1 MKLLKKVAKL
11 SKEEKYLLT
20 CSYGPDSMA
29 LFHYLLINGYNF
41 EIAHVNYHILEQ
53 ADDDEKGIRE
63 FASKYNI
70 KVHVLETHMPKGVN
84 EEIWAREIRYDY
96 FVKLAKELNIKYVL
110 VAHNEGDYI
119 ETYLLQ
125 KNRGGIYLKYGLEKE
140 TKREDIVIYRPLLNI
155 TKKELE
161 NYCLKNNIPY
171 SIDPSNFDT
180 KFQRNKIRQD
190 IKDFSK
196 EEINKIKLEIKEK
209 NLQNLTILRKY
220 KSLGLPNKIN
230 TLSPLFSEIKLE
242 EFHLLLIYL
251 IKKTGVFCP
260 LSEGRVRN
268 FLEIIK
274 VKLANYREPLT
285 NEYALYFEYGV
296 VSIKKLIK
304 PYSIKL
310 SSTND
315 SNHLFSINVNS
326 KDFSI
331 IKHEFPIFIK
341 PAIEG
346 VKYQKND
353 STFKVNR
360 EFIAWKMPLS
370 IRNAWPGVFNS
381 IGTLLYVPRYQKR
394 AKKGGLLIFN
404 LNELIRYCQN

>member
-41 EIAHVNYHILEQ
+41 EVAHVNYHILEQ

-84 EEIWAREIRYDY
+84 EEIWAREIRYEY

-140 TKREDIVIYRPLLNI
+140 TKREGVVIYRPLLNI

-161 NYCLKNNIPY
+161 NYCLENNIPY

-180 KFQRNKIRQD
+180 KFQRNKIRHD
-190 IKDFSK
+190 IKDFNK

-230 TLSPLFSEIKLE
+230 TLSILFSEIKLE

-251 IKKTGVFCP
+251 IKKAGVFCP

-296 VSIKKLIK
+296 VSIKKLTK
-304 PYSIKL
+304 PYSIKV

-315 SNHLFSINVNS
+315 LNHLFSINVNS

-331 IKHEFPIFIK
+331 IKNEFPIFIK

-353 STFKVNR
+353 LTYKVNR
-360 EFIAWKMPLS
+360 QFIAWKMPLS
-370 IRNAWPGVFNS
+370 IRNAWPGVFNNV
-381 IGTLLYVPRYQKR
+381 GTLLYVPRYQKR
-394 AKKGGLLIFN
+394 AKKGGLLIFD